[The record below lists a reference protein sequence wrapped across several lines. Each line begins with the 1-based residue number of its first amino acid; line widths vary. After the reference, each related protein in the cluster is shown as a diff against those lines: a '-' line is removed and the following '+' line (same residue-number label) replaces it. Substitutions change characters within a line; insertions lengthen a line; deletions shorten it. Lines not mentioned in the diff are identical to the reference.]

1 MRAYNESMKKILV
14 ISLYDG
20 SNEIDEVEEEEVQE
34 SMRSG
39 EKCKKG
45 DKVIWKDEEFMYLEL
60 WVAHIENN
68 VYNWGMDKLKELIEQ
83 MENEMRMDLKRSGD
97 LEEYGEEGIR
107 IAVYEDLKDSLNHLF
122 SDIVYK

>member
-1 MRAYNESMKKILV
+1 
-14 ISLYDG
+14 
-20 SNEIDEVEEEEVQE
+20 
-34 SMRSG
+34 
-39 EKCKKG
+39 
-45 DKVIWKDEEFMYLEL
+45 
-60 WVAHIENN
+60 
-68 VYNWGMDKLKELIEQ
+68 MDKLKELIKQ